1 MSIYLPAYLILT
13 VIFLAIDAL
22 WLGVILK
29 SFIQEEL
36 GSLLKE
42 NINFPIAALFYIF
55 YTAGL
60 TFFALRPA
68 IDQNSILIAL
78 LYGAFLGFLCYGT
91 YEFTNFATLKDWSIK
106 FMLVDLLWG
115 TFLSATATALTYVL
129 VKVFINQS

>member
-1 MSIYLPAYLILT
+1 MAIYLTAYLILT

-36 GSLLKE
+36 GPLLKE
-42 NINFPIAALFYIF
+42 NINFPVAALFYIF

-60 TFFALRPA
+60 TFFALKPA
-68 IDQNSILIAL
+68 LEQNSILIAM

-91 YEFTNFATLKDWSIK
+91 YEFTNLATLKDWSVK
-106 FMLVDLLWG
+106 FMITDLLWG
-115 TFLSATATALTYVL
+115 TFLSSLSTSIAYILIKNFFSPA
-129 VKVFINQS
+129 